1 MKNITCEEEY
11 EYRYKNR
18 TKKELDLADEYN
30 CDGLCYGCRF
40 MCPRAETCPET
51 RLKEFTATIFAWVI
65 VLGIPLLVIIAI
77 IIGIILIF
85 S

>member
-1 MKNITCEEEY
+1 
-11 EYRYKNR
+11 
-18 TKKELDLADEYN
+18 
-30 CDGLCYGCRF
+30 